1 LPICDF
7 WRNAEDGKKLDFI
20 LLFFLIII
28 WGGVPFGIWAYDRLV
43 KSPKIPPGAK
53 EFTLTGSAQRGWL
66 LGEVQAHDIISLGQ
80 KKTPVEHPVIEV
92 SRGDAVVLK
101 LRSSG
106 VTHGFALKAYDIYIP
121 EGIEPGKT
129 VFVSFKAD
137 KAGTFPFWCNVYCG
151 DIHQHMK
158 GTLIVK
164 D

>member
-1 LPICDF
+1 MQSDP
-7 WRNAEDGKKLDFI
+7 KKQNTIFLF
-20 LLFFLIII
+20 LLILIIV
-28 WGGVPFGIWAYDRLV
+28 GLPFGIWAYDRLV

-53 EFTLTGSAQRGWL
+53 KFTLTGSAQRGWL
-66 LGEVQAHDIISLGQ
+66 LGEVQVHDMVSPGQ
-80 KKTPVEHPVIEV
+80 KNTPVEHPVIEV
-92 SRGDAVVLK
+92 SRGDDVVLK
-101 LRSSG
+101 LRSSD

-121 EGIEPGKT
+121 GGIKPGKT

-137 KAGTFPFWCNVYCG
+137 KAGTFTFWCNVYCG